1 MHGLD
6 PSEALVQLEPR
17 SGEAALRTEDV
28 EEAIRREGERLAV
41 VVFSGVQYY
50 TGERGWSARNSS
62 NNSKS
67 NNENSNSNRNSSN
80 NNSYNTIRSSSRC
93 FRNSSNNNGSCN
105 HKNSNT
111 LSQRHSTFP

>member
-50 TGERGWSARNSS
+50 TGERGWRAESNNNNSS
-62 NNSKS
+62 SS
-67 NNENSNSNRNSSN
+67 SSSSSSSN
-80 NNSYNTIRSSSRC
+80 NN
-93 FRNSSNNNGSCN
+93 NNNN
-105 HKNSNT
+105 NSNSLT
-111 LSQRHSTFP
+111 EAAKSITFPY

>member
-50 TGERGWSARNSS
+50 TGERESAGSS
-62 NNSKS
+62 SNSKS
-67 NNENSNSNRNSSN
+67 NNKNSNSNRNSSN
-80 NNSYNTIRSSSRC
+80 NNSYNTSRSSNRC
-93 FRNSSNNNGSCN
+93 NYRNSSNNNGSCN
-105 HKNSNT
+105 NKTVIH
-111 LSQRHSTFP
+111 